1 MRFAVSDG
9 ATEAFDSRRW
19 ARYLVTTWVTTQRV
33 HWSPEVFVQT
43 AKLIGERFTRRI
55 DQKTFPWYAAEKAA
69 SGSFAAFVGIE
80 VTPNG
85 EWKALAVGDCCM
97 FQERGNELIVAF
109 PLTAPECF
117 NSRPALIPS
126 LPQAIDA
133 AVGELKTCSGQLEDG
148 DHIWL
153 MSDAIAC
160 WYLTNHSGTAGR
172 GSSPNRLLSAV
183 LAGDAETAA
192 LIRNE
197 RALGNLRNDDVAV
210 LYIKAVSSPQSRE
223 Q

>member
-19 ARYLVTTWVTTQRV
+19 AKDLVATWVTARLE
-33 HWSPEVFVQT
+33 WSPEVFVQT
-43 AKLIGERFTRRI
+43 VKLIGERFTRRI
-55 DQKTFPWYAAEKAA
+55 NRKTLPWYAAEKAA

-80 VTPNG
+80 LTADG

-97 FQERGNELIVAF
+97 FHERGAELMAAF
-109 PLTAPECF
+109 PLTAPESF
-117 NSRPALIPS
+117 NSRPVLIPS
-126 LPQAIDA
+126 LPHAIDA
-133 AVGELKTCSGQLEDG
+133 AVGELKTCTGQLETG
-148 DHIWL
+148 DRIWL

-160 WYLTNHSGTAGR
+160 WYLSNHSGAADGA
-172 GSSPNRLLSAV
+172 SSSNRLLSAV

-197 RALGNLRNDDVAV
+197 RALGNLRNDDVA
-210 LYIKAVSSPQSRE
+210 LLHIEAVSLPQGAE